1 MHLSD
6 LKTGEKGVIVRVH
19 GHGSFRKRI
28 VEMGFIKGN
37 TVEVVLNAP
46 LKDPVEYKILGYK
59 ISLRRDEAN
68 MVDVISEEEA
78 RRQVETEHKTSDLKG
93 LAVDEKDIVHRM
105 KSMAEETSKTI
116 TVALVGNPN
125 CGKTSLFNVA
135 SGSSEHVGNYSGV
148 TVEAKTGHFNYKGY
162 RINLVDLPGTYSL
175 TAYSPEEL
183 YVRRHI
189 IEKTPDVIINVI
201 DASNIERNLYLTT
214 QLIDMN
220 IRMVGAL
227 NMYDDLERNG
237 SVLDIKHLSVL
248 LGVPLIPTVAR
259 TGKGIDRLFDMV
271 IKIYEHADDPSVDQ
285 SLYEICHHIHV
296 NHGPVLEKNIDAL
309 KVLIQQDEQI
319 RYKYST
325 RFLAIKLLENDED
338 VEHIVSALPNGEEIL
353 ALRDKEEKTIREDLQ
368 ESSESAI
375 TDAKY
380 GFIEGALKETYH
392 ESPLEKERTT
402 SLIDK
407 VVTNRI
413 WGFPIFFIIL
423 YLIFQG
429 TFTLGQYPMD
439 GIDWLVAKL
448 GDFIATYMPDG
459 SLKDMLI
466 DGIIGGVGAVIVFL
480 PNILILY
487 FFISLLEDS
496 GYMARAAFIMD
507 KIMHKM
513 GLHGKSFIPMIMG
526 FGCNVP
532 AIMASRTVE
541 SPKSRLVTMLVTPL
555 MSCSAR
561 LPLYLIL
568 TGAFFPKYAS
578 LVMLGL
584 YALGIVMA
592 VILARVFSK
601 VFMKGEDTP
610 FVMELPPYRLPT
622 AKAILRHTWEK
633 GKQYLQKMGGIIL
646 LASIVVWF
654 LGYYPNHPDMT
665 KEQQQETS
673 YIGQIGRA
681 IEPVI
686 KPLGFDWKL
695 GISLIT
701 GVGAKELVVST
712 LGVLYSDQTPKAD
725 EQKVATA
732 SNPEEIQPA
741 TNEDEDEDAG
751 LRQALTKVITP
762 LTAVSYMVF
771 VLFYFPCIATI
782 AAIKN
787 ESGSWKYALF
797 AVCYT
802 TLLAWIM
809 SFLVYNIGNLFIN

>member
-6 LKTGEKGVIVRVH
+6 LKTGEKGVVVRVH

-37 TVEVVLNAP
+37 TVEVILNAP

-68 MVDVISEEEA
+68 MIDVISEEEA
-78 RRQVETEHKTSDLKG
+78 RQQMVTDNQKNDLQGIACTEDNL
-93 LAVDEKDIVHRM
+93 LHRM
-105 KSMAEETSKTI
+105 KSMAAETRKTI

-148 TVEAKTGHFNYKGY
+148 TVEAKVGHFNYKGY

-183 YVRRHI
+183 YVRKHI

-201 DASNIERNLYLTT
+201 DASNLERNLYLTT

-220 IRMVGAL
+220 IQMVGAL
-227 NMYDDLERNG
+227 NMYDDLKRSG
-237 SVLDIKHLSVL
+237 SLLDYRHLSVL

-259 TGKGIDRLFDMV
+259 TGKGINELFDMV
-271 IKIYEHADDPSVDQ
+271 LKIYEHADDLSVDR
-285 SLYEICHHIHV
+285 SLQQICHHIHV
-296 NHGPVLEKNIDAL
+296 NHGPVLEENIDKL
-309 KVLIQQDEQI
+309 KVMIQQDEQI

-325 RFLAIKLLENDED
+325 RFLAIKLLENDAD
-338 VEHIVSALPNGEEIL
+338 VERIVAALPNGQDIL
-353 ALRDKEEKTIREDLQ
+353 AQRDKEEKSIREDLQ

-380 GFIEGALKETYH
+380 GFIEGALKETYQ
-392 ESPLEKERTT
+392 ESPLEKERAT

-413 WGFPIFFIIL
+413 WGFPIFFVIL
-423 YLIFQG
+423 YIIFQG
-429 TFTLGQYPMD
+429 TFTIGQYPMD
-439 GIDWLVAKL
+439 GIDWFVGQV
-448 GDFIATYMPDG
+448 GDFISTYMPDG

-466 DGIIGGVGAVIVFL
+466 DGVIGGVGAVIVFL

-568 TGAFFPKYAS
+568 TGAFFPRYAS
-578 LVMLGL
+578 LVMLCL
-584 YALGIVMA
+584 YALGILMA

-601 VFMKGEDTP
+601 VFMKGDDTP

-633 GKQYLQKMGGIIL
+633 GKQYLKKMGGIIL
-646 LASIVVWF
+646 LASIIVWF
-654 LGYYPNHPDMT
+654 LGYFPHRPGET
-665 KEQQQETS
+665 QEEQQETS
-673 YIGQIGRA
+673 YIGRIGHAMEPA
-681 IEPVI
+681 IR
-686 KPLGFDWKL
+686 PLGFDWKL
-695 GISLIT
+695 GISLVT

-712 LGVLYSDQTPKAD
+712 LGVLYSDQTSKVD
-725 EQKVATA
+725 ENVQPGTDTPEDDKDA
-732 SNPEEIQPA
+732 SLQ
-741 TNEDEDEDAG
+741 
-751 LRQALTKVITP
+751 QALSKAITP

-802 TLLAWIM
+802 TILAWVM
-809 SFLVYNIGNLFIN
+809 SFLVYNIGHLFI

>member
-37 TVEVVLNAP
+37 TVEVILNAP

-68 MVDVISEEEA
+68 MIDVISEEEA
-78 RRQVETEHKTSDLKG
+78 RQQVETEKQTSDLQG
-93 LAVDEKDIVHRM
+93 IVVDEKDIVHRM
-105 KSMAEETSKTI
+105 KSMAEETRKTI

-148 TVEAKTGHFNYKGY
+148 TVEAKTGHFDYKGY

-183 YVRRHI
+183 YVRQHI

-201 DASNIERNLYLTT
+201 DASNLERNLYLTT

-220 IRMVGAL
+220 IQMVGAL

-237 SVLDIKHLSVL
+237 SVLDVKQLSVL

-259 TGKGIDRLFDMV
+259 TGAGIDKLFDMV
-271 IKIYEHADDPSVDQ
+271 IQIYEHADDPSVDK

-309 KVLIQQDEQI
+309 KVLIQQDQQI

-325 RFLAIKLLENDED
+325 RFLAIKLLENDGD
-338 VEHIVSALPNGEEIL
+338 VEHIVSDLPNGKDIL
-353 ALRDKEEKTIREDLQ
+353 ALRDKEEKSIREDLQ

-423 YLIFQG
+423 YFIFQG

-439 GIDWLVAKL
+439 GIDWLVGKL

-578 LVMLGL
+578 LVMLCL
-584 YALGIVMA
+584 YALGIIMA

-646 LASIVVWF
+646 LASIIVWF
-654 LGYYPNHPDMT
+654 LGYYPHQPDET
-665 KEQQQETS
+665 QEQQQETS
-673 YIGQIGRA
+673 YIGRIGHA
-681 IEPVI
+681 MEPVI

-695 GISLIT
+695 GISLVT

-712 LGVLYSDQTPKAD
+712 LGVLYSDQTPKVE
-725 EQKVATA
+725 EQKVAA
-732 SNPEEIQPA
+732 SSGQEEIQPA
-741 TNEDEDEDAG
+741 TNDNEDEDAG
-751 LRQALTKVITP
+751 LQQALTKAITP

-787 ESGSWKYALF
+787 ESGSWRYALF

-802 TLLAWIM
+802 TVLAWIM
-809 SFLVYNIGNLFIN
+809 SFLVYNIGNLFI